1 MGAGSLISALSARV
15 HNAVRWVAS
24 ACIVVM
30 LLAMVVQILARY
42 GFNAPPIW
50 TEEVARYMMV
60 WAGLLSATMSFRNRA
75 DAVLLD
81 SVLPPSLEWVARA
94 VQTLAV
100 LVFLLPVLYF
110 CFFNWNGAW
119 GQGFMGRSGRLTA
132 DTLGMSM
139 VWVTMAV
146 PICASVILIHLL
158 ARWFD
163 PDPVAQTAQLAGA
176 TSTASTE
183 AS

>member
-1 MGAGSLISALSARV
+1 MGAGSLISALSLRV
-15 HNAVRWVAS
+15 HNAARWVAS

-60 WAGLLSATMSFRNRA
+60 WAGLLGATMSFRNRA

-81 SVLPPSLEWVARA
+81 SVLPRSLEWLARA

-110 CFFNWNGAW
+110 CFFNWNGVW
-119 GQGFMGRSGRLTA
+119 GQGFMGRSARLTA
-132 DTLGMSM
+132 DTLGFSM
-139 VWVTMAV
+139 VWVRMAV
-146 PICASVILIHLL
+146 PICAAIILVHLL
-158 ARWFD
+158 ARWVD
-163 PDPVAQTAQLAGA
+163 PAPAAKAPELAGA
-176 TSTASTE
+176 IHTPNGE
-183 AS
+183 DP